1 MEEYM
6 NWIKKNK
13 KKFWFALLIN
23 GALLLLLLLIFR
35 PKYETN
41 DDMGILCMVS
51 GVKLGADAHLVYINY
66 VLGKLLAW
74 CYQAAG
80 SVPWYAMVQYGALLM
95 AFAAIT
101 YVCLNKI
108 ESRNVI
114 WILAALLTA
123 FSYEAYIRIQYT
135 KTAGIL
141 SAAGLFLFCYAVVSE
156 EKYKQR
162 LLGSILLCALGFMY
176 RNVQFFAEAA
186 LMSVAGIPV
195 LFSCSRQ
202 LKKKKN
208 TILVQ
213 GLAGCAILAV
223 VLGGLFAADKLAY
236 RLEVWQDYLAYN
248 TARTELYDYGFP
260 DYESYKETYNA
271 LQIDENAFKFYKQWN
286 HGDPEKMSTEVMGSI
301 ASAKPEKAVNKKL
314 ISGYLQ
320 LFPVKFFTIAVF
332 HIFLMVFL
340 YSFLTGTVS
349 GEAVLS
355 LIIEAVMV
363 MLLYFYLYYQGR
375 YLYNRV
381 DVGIWLGGLLVIMWD
396 YCPGNGK
403 YSCVGG
409 AVLATLALAVS
420 VSQGNWVSRLRLNA
434 KEDYSKMRAFIKE
447 LHSDQE
453 HLYLTK
459 MGTVSFAKAYD
470 VFDVIPKGMAD
481 NLYPLGGWT
490 ANTPVYTEVLEKY
503 GVTNP
508 FRDMIGNEKVYLV
521 DKEIDR
527 TMEYLHTYYDADAEA
542 EEVAVN
548 GKTGIYQI
556 K

>member
-1 MEEYM
+1 M

-195 LFSCSRQ
+195 LFS
-202 LKKKKN
+202 
-208 TILVQ
+208 
-213 GLAGCAILAV
+213 
-223 VLGGLFAADKLAY
+223 
-236 RLEVWQDYLAYN
+236 WQDVRFWQWCLAACSQQIN
-248 TARTELYDYGFP
+248 WHTAWKYGRIIWHII
-260 DYESYKETYNA
+260 
-271 LQIDENAFKFYKQWN
+271 L
-286 HGDPEKMSTEVMGSI
+286 
-301 ASAKPEKAVNKKL
+301 
-314 ISGYLQ
+314 
-320 LFPVKFFTIAVF
+320 PVQNC
-332 HIFLMVFL
+332 M
-340 YSFLTGTVS
+340 
-349 GEAVLS
+349 
-355 LIIEAVMV
+355 
-363 MLLYFYLYYQGR
+363 
-375 YLYNRV
+375 
-381 DVGIWLGGLLVIMWD
+381 IM
-396 YCPGNGK
+396 
-403 YSCVGG
+403 
-409 AVLATLALAVS
+409 
-420 VSQGNWVSRLRLNA
+420 VSR
-434 KEDYSKMRAFIKE
+434 
-447 LHSDQE
+447 
-453 HLYLTK
+453 T
-459 MGTVSFAKAYD
+459 
-470 VFDVIPKGMAD
+470 
-481 NLYPLGGWT
+481 
-490 ANTPVYTEVLEKY
+490 
-503 GVTNP
+503 TNP
-508 FRDMIGNEKVYLV
+508 IKRLTMHYKLMKMHSSSISSGIM
-521 DKEIDR
+521 EIR
-527 TMEYLHTYYDADAEA
+527 R
-542 EEVAVN
+542 
-548 GKTGIYQI
+548 KCPQ

>member
-1 MEEYM
+1 M
-6 NWIKKNK
+6 NWINKHK
-13 KKFWFALLIN
+13 KKFWFSLLVN

-51 GVKLGADAHLVYINY
+51 GVKRGADAHLVYINY
-66 VLGKLLAW
+66 VLGKLLVW

-80 SVPWYAMVQYGALLM
+80 GVPWYALIQYGVLLG
-95 AFAAIT
+95 AFTAIT

-114 WILAALLTA
+114 WILAAVLTA
-123 FSYEAYIRIQYT
+123 FSFEAYIRIQYT

-141 SAAGLFLFCYAVVSE
+141 SAAGLFLFCYAVTSK
-156 EKYKQR
+156 EKFKQR
-162 LLGSILLCALGFMY
+162 LLSSIFLCAFGFMY

-186 LMSVAGIPV
+186 LMSAAGIPV
-195 LFSCSRQ
+195 LFLCFRQ
-202 LKKKKN
+202 LKEKKN

-213 GLAGCAILAV
+213 GLTGCVVLAV

-236 RLEVWQDYLAYN
+236 RSEVWQDYLAYN
-248 TARTELYDYGFP
+248 TVRTELYDYGFP
-260 DYESYKETYNA
+260 DYESHKETYDA
-271 LQIDENAFKFYKQWN
+271 LQIDENAFKLYKQWN
-286 HGDPEKMSTEVMGSI
+286 HGDSEKMSTEVMESI
-301 ASAKPEKAVNKKL
+301 ASAKPEKTVNKKL
-314 ISGYLQ
+314 ISGYLH

-332 HIFLMVFL
+332 NIFLMVFL
-340 YSFLTGTVS
+340 YSFLTGTFS
-349 GEAVLS
+349 RESVLS
-355 LIIEAVMV
+355 LVFEAVMI

-381 DVGIWLGGLLVIMWD
+381 DVGIWLAASLVVIWN
-396 YCPGNGK
+396 YNQGNGK
-403 YSCVGG
+403 YACVEG
-409 AVLATLALAVS
+409 AVLAVLALAVC
-420 VSQGNWVSRLRLNA
+420 VSQGSWVSRLRVNA
-434 KEDYSKMRAFIKE
+434 KEDYSKMRAFIEE

-459 MGTVSFAKAYD
+459 MGTVSFAKAYG

-503 GVTNP
+503 GVVNP
-508 FRDMIGNEKVYLV
+508 FRDMIGNEKIYLV

-556 K
+556 Q

>member
-1 MEEYM
+1 
-6 NWIKKNK
+6 
-13 KKFWFALLIN
+13 
-23 GALLLLLLLIFR
+23 
-35 PKYETN
+35 
-41 DDMGILCMVS
+41 
-51 GVKLGADAHLVYINY
+51 
-66 VLGKLLAW
+66 
-74 CYQAAG
+74 
-80 SVPWYAMVQYGALLM
+80 
-95 AFAAIT
+95 
-101 YVCLNKI
+101 
-108 ESRNVI
+108 
-114 WILAALLTA
+114 
-123 FSYEAYIRIQYT
+123 
-135 KTAGIL
+135 
-141 SAAGLFLFCYAVVSE
+141 
-156 EKYKQR
+156 
-162 LLGSILLCALGFMY
+162 
-176 RNVQFFAEAA
+176 
-186 LMSVAGIPV
+186 
-195 LFSCSRQ
+195 
-202 LKKKKN
+202 
-208 TILVQ
+208 
-213 GLAGCAILAV
+213 
-223 VLGGLFAADKLAY
+223 
-236 RLEVWQDYLAYN
+236 
-248 TARTELYDYGFP
+248 
-260 DYESYKETYNA
+260 
-271 LQIDENAFKFYKQWN
+271 
-286 HGDPEKMSTEVMGSI
+286 
-301 ASAKPEKAVNKKL
+301 
-314 ISGYLQ
+314 
-320 LFPVKFFTIAVF
+320 
-332 HIFLMVFL
+332 MVFL

-381 DVGIWLGGLLVIMWD
+381 DVGIWLAASLVIVWN
-396 YCPGNGK
+396 YRPGNGK